1 MTDIRVQPTADLAA
15 VDPRL
20 PGDFAILR
28 LGLWSV
34 VAYCTL
40 GLLGFAV
47 FAGFWP
53 PPAEHLNADEIAQY
67 FADHHTAVMIGM
79 VMMAAGAPFYM
90 PWSATL
96 SSIIRRIEGPMGI
109 LSKVEFLGGTLT
121 GIVTM
126 VPPIFWITA
135 ASRTGERTP
144 QDIQMLYDLGW
155 FFFDLTF
162 VCSVLQSVA
171 LGIAI
176 LRDSRAASLFPKWV
190 AWICFFTAATYCVLP
205 LMPFFL
211 DGPFAW
217 HGLLSFWAVF
227 VMFFVMIAA
236 VTPYAF
242 RALRQIEAEVVA
254 AGHV

>member
-1 MTDIRVQPTADLAA
+1 MTDLKEHLVADAAA

-20 PGDFAILR
+20 PADFTILR

-34 VAYCTL
+34 AAYCGL

-53 PPAEHLNADEIAQY
+53 PPAEHLNAEEVAQY
-67 FADHHTAVMIGM
+67 FSDHHTAVMIGM
-79 VMMAAGAPFYM
+79 VLMAAGAPFYM
-90 PWSATL
+90 PWSASL
-96 SSIIRRIEGPMGI
+96 SQIIGRIEGPLGI
-109 LSKVEFLGGTLT
+109 LSKVEVLGGTLT

-135 ASRTGERTP
+135 ATRTGTRSAESV
-144 QDIQMLYDLGW
+144 QILYDLGW

-176 LRDSRAASLFPKWV
+176 LRDSRPVSLFPKWV

-227 VMFFVMIAA
+227 VMFFVMIVV

-242 RALRQIEAEVVA
+242 RALRQIEAEIVT